1 MNAGFDRHFPAEAWE
16 EYALGMPSEEDCTSM
31 EEHLL
36 ICPAC
41 QDLLAQADEYIEIAK
56 AALARTRRRL
66 SKPVAVAATLASVV
80 VCFWLSL
87 EFAAAIWQVPKVAI
101 HSVSRLLTA

>member
-16 EYALGMPSEEDCTSM
+16 EYALGMSSEEDCTRM

-56 AALARTRRRL
+56 VALTRTRRRL
-66 SKPVAVAATLASVV
+66 SKPVAVAATLAGAVL
-80 VCFWLSL
+80 CFWLSL
-87 EFAAAIWQVPKVAI
+87 ELAAAIWQVPTAAI
-101 HSVSRLLTA
+101 HAVSRVLTA

>member
-56 AALARTRRRL
+56 AALSRTRRRL

-80 VCFWLSL
+80 VCCWLR
-87 EFAAAIWQVPKVAI
+87 I
-101 HSVSRLLTA
+101 

>member
-36 ICPAC
+36 ICPVC

-80 VCFWLSL
+80 LCFWLSL
-87 EFAAAIWQVPKVAI
+87 EFAAAIWQVPTVAI